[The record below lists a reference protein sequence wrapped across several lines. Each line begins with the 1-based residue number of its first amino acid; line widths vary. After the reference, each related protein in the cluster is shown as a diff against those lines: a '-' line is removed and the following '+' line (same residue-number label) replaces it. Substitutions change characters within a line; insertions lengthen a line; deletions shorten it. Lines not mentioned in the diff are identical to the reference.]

1 MHILSPEEIDP
12 PLRGD
17 RKLIDVEDGDN
28 AEVTINAYV
37 LEKYK
42 ETVKS
47 FIGSVKTFC
56 SRRSIVY
63 IPVRTDTPVE
73 TIVTKYLRERGVV
86 R

>member
-1 MHILSPEEIDP
+1 ME
-12 PLRGD
+12 LRW
-17 RKLIDVEDGDN
+17 N
-28 AEVTINAYV
+28 AAEVTINAYV

-56 SRRSIVY
+56 SRRSIAY
-63 IPVRTDTPVE
+63 IPVRTETPVE
-73 TIVTKYLRERGVV
+73 TIVTRYLRERGVV